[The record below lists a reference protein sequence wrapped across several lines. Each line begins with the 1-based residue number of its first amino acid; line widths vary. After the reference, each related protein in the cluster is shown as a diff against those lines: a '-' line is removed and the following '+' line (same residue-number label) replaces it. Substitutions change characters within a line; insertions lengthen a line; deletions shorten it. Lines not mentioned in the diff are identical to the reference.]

1 MSAAPQDNTA
11 KAFWRPEMDEFW
23 RAIGHSKTESQPAMN
38 LLLLLAGASIWM
50 IWAVLTVFLLDVG
63 YGFSLQQLFNLIA
76 SAGLAGF
83 CVRLCGSFIVH
94 HCGTRGALLLSGYL
108 LLIPI
113 LLLLKALN
121 SLHSPW
127 ELFLYAA
134 ISSGLGAGLLT
145 QIISASCYLFP
156 LKMRPLVQE
165 VPLSLGAAG
174 LILVLVGMPLLVQS
188 PWVAHLGFEVMSLQL
203 PSSNIS
209 GKVNAGE
216 PVWLGA
222 SLLLSLALLL
232 PALWYAHSAPRVAIP
247 SMQLLNKPLWLGV
260 LRSCLLL
267 GAIFILCLAWQLPD
281 KWFTS
286 FPSIPAVREI
296 TVVLTVAMLLFLLR
310 TFSSHN
316 VLVVHKQL
324 QVLMSREANLLGLLY
339 LMGMGS
345 LLGFAVS
352 FPLFIKAVFGL
363 QQQGGVWQANPVA
376 PAVLIYG
383 WLPVVLGLVAR
394 AAGSWM
400 AQRWRASLIN
410 QVALFFLLFSSLF
423 MAYFG
428 TQALKSL
435 HPEQLFFDFFIW
447 ALVFFVAAGI
457 SAGSVMN
464 MALKALPRP
473 QQEAALVW
481 IITLAA
487 VGAYY
492 IPRMYADN
500 WNQTGPGVI
509 LIGFAVFYFIGL
521 LINWFFY
528 LRRSSALSLSL

>member
-1 MSAAPQDNTA
+1 MSKDWQESSA
-11 KAFWRPEMDEFW
+11 KALWRPDNDEFW
-23 RAIGHSKTESQPAMN
+23 RAIGHSKTQTQPVMN

-50 IWAVLTVFLLDVG
+50 IWAVLCVLLLEVG
-63 YGFSLQQLFNLIA
+63 YGFSLQELFNLIA

-83 CVRLCGSFIVH
+83 CVRLSGSFIVH
-94 HCGTRGALLLSGYL
+94 HCGTRGALLLSSYL

-113 LLLLKALN
+113 FILLKALN
-121 SLHSPW
+121 QFHSSW

-134 ISSGLGAGLLT
+134 ISSGMGAGLLT

-174 LILVLVGMPLLVQS
+174 LILVLVATPLLVQL
-188 PWVAHLGFEVMSLQL
+188 PWLSSLGFEVMSLQF
-203 PSSNIS
+203 PSSNVS
-209 GKVNAGE
+209 GKISAGE
-216 PVWLGA
+216 SVWLGA
-222 SLLLSLALLL
+222 SLLLPLLL
-232 PALWYAHSAPRVAIP
+232 LAPALWYAHQAPRVAVP
-247 SMQLLNKPLWLGV
+247 SMQLLNKPLWGGV
-260 LRSCLLL
+260 VRSLLL
-267 GAIFILCLAWQLPD
+267 LVAIFILCLAWQLPD
-281 KWFTS
+281 KWFAS
-286 FPSIPAVREI
+286 FQSIPAVREI
-296 TVVLTVAMLLFLLR
+296 TLLLTVFMLLFLLR
-310 TFSSHN
+310 TLSN
-316 VLVVHKQL
+316 KGVEVAKKQL
-324 QVLMSREANLLGLLY
+324 HILLNREANLLGLMY

-363 QQQGGVWQANPVA
+363 QQVGGVWQANPVA
-376 PAVLIYG
+376 PAVLVYG

-394 AAGSWM
+394 AAGSWL
-400 AQRWRASLIN
+400 AQRLRASLIN
-410 QVALFFLLFSSLF
+410 QVALFFLFISSLF
-423 MAYFG
+423 MAYYG

-435 HPEQLFFDFFIW
+435 HPEQLFFEFFIW

-464 MALKALPRP
+464 MALKSLPRP
-473 QQEAALVW
+473 LLESALVW

-500 WNQTGPGVI
+500 WNQTGPGAI
-509 LIGFAVFYFIGL
+509 LIGFAVFYL
-521 LINWFFY
+521 LGMIINWYFY
-528 LRRSSALSLSL
+528 LRRSSALSLPL